1 MELKDIR
8 DLIDTIDYEIVGL
21 LSHRMECALRLKKLK
36 TDVVQTDRERQV
48 LEHVRSHSRN
58 LLQPDF
64 TERLYTVI
72 IGESRRVQHE
82 SPRLIGFQ
90 GEHGAY
96 SEMAAQL
103 FGPGLATIP
112 CTGFQDVFNEV
123 ETGQLDF
130 GIVPV
135 ENSLEGAVTEVN
147 DLLAE
152 TGLHI
157 VGEVK
162 VPIHHCLLV
171 LPGTDHRTLRAV
183 YSHPQALGQC
193 RDFIA
198 RSRLEAK
205 PFYDT
210 AGAAKMLRQERPPAT
225 AVIASRLCADLYDLE
240 IVQEDIEDHAS
251 NATRFVAL
259 SREPGDARQA
269 GQKEGDK
276 CSIIFSLAH
285 RAGELFAML
294 KIFSDKGINITRIES
309 RPLRRDPGSYAFFLD
324 FEGSDRDRQV
334 IEALDAAR
342 ARSKTFKFLGCYP
355 KSRGS

>member
-1 MELKDIR
+1 MSEITASMVKELR
-8 DLIDTIDYEIVGL
+8 EATGL
-21 LSHRMECALRLKKLK
+21 GMMECKKALVEAKGDFKVAEEQLRIKSGAKASKAASRVTAEGVVSAFIAPDGK
-36 TDVVQTDRERQV
+36 T
-48 LEHVRSHSRN
+48 
-58 LLQPDF
+58 
-64 TERLYTVI
+64 
-72 IGESRRVQHE
+72 
-82 SPRLIGFQ
+82 
-90 GEHGAY
+90 
-96 SEMAAQL
+96 
-103 FGPGLATIP
+103 
-112 CTGFQDVFNEV
+112 
-123 ETGQLDF
+123 
-130 GIVPV
+130 
-135 ENSLEGAVTEVN
+135 GAVTEVN
-147 DLLAE
+147 DLLGE
-152 TGLHI
+152 TRLHI
-157 VGEVK
+157 AGEVK
-162 VPIHHCLLV
+162 IPIHHCLMV

-198 RSRLEAK
+198 RSRLEAR

-259 SREPGDARQA
+259 SGEPIPV
-269 GQKEGDK
+269 GQEEGNK

-294 KIFSDKGINITRIES
+294 KIFSDRDINITRIES

-334 IEALDAAR
+334 IEALDAAKE
-342 ARSKTFKFLGCYP
+342 RSKTFKFLGCYP
-355 KSRGS
+355 KSREP